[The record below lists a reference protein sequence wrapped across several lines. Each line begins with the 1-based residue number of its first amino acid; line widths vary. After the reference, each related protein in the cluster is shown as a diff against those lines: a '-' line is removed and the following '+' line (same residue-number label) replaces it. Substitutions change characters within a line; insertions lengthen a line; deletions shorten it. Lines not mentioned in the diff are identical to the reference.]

1 MSAVECLRD
10 FVSERLAAAAEEIF
24 AVFRKTIVEY
34 EEEIARQCRLL
45 DIVWKPEIKL
55 HRIELPQQHVCKEE
69 ELLSDQERNSSLHQ
83 EDPEPPQIKE
93 EQEEI
98 CTSQEGEQ
106 LVLDQETDSDQ
117 KVGVNG
123 DFGSTTDA
131 ETKLQVE
138 HHESTSHSNNKWLP
152 QQHVYMKEEEGP
164 ANSSLDH
171 EQPEPPQIKEEEEE
185 QLVLKQEPDTFMSTP
200 TYEKSDPK
208 RDETLLVNPDKSQS
222 AAEEEPPA
230 NMSISWVKHESDDEN
245 SDASELMNKQIVH
258 NMYLAESRDQTEGE
272 HGGISDS
279 PGPKKPQS
287 PSKDVCSLNLS
298 EIHCNTVT
306 GKRSFKC
313 DTCGKDF
320 KCWSK
325 LNIHKRIH
333 TGEKPYSCST
343 CRKRFSQT
351 SGLKAHRRIHTGER
365 PYSCNTCGKRF
376 NQTSVLNTHIRIH
389 TGEKP
394 YSCEICG
401 REFRYSGD
409 LNVHIRRA
417 HTGESRIAATN
428 VSKDSLECL
437 NSQGI

>member
-1 MSAVECLRD
+1 MLSLKIENTSARDKTINNSTVGTSGSEQSRRQSRQLHGVTGLTDGGWWVSIAISHLHFSLATMASVEYLRE
-10 FVSERLAAAAEEIF
+10 FISERLSAAADEIF
-24 AVFRKTIVEY
+24 KGFKKAIVEY
-34 EEEIARQCRLL
+34 EEIDRQRRLL
-45 DIVWKPEIKL
+45 DVACKPERQSPMMGVFIITKHNYL
-55 HRIELPQQHVCKEE
+55 VCQHLCIFN
-69 ELLSDQERNSSLHQ
+69 LSQFSV
-83 EDPEPPQIKE
+83 PA
-93 EQEEI
+93 
-98 CTSQEGEQ
+98 G
-106 LVLDQETDSDQ
+106 
-117 KVGVNG
+117 
-123 DFGSTTDA
+123 
-131 ETKLQVE
+131 
-138 HHESTSHSNNKWLP
+138 LP

-208 RDETLLVNPDKSQS
+208 GEETLLVNPDKSQS

-343 CRKRFSQT
+343 CGKRFSQT